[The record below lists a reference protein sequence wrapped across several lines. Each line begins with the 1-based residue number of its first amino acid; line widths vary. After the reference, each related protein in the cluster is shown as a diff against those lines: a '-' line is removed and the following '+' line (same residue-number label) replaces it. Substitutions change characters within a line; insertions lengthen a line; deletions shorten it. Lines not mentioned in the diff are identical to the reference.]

1 MTDAPSKLPE
11 NDERPP
17 SLFKRLMGV
26 MRTPSAR
33 SSQSIDSDHS
43 GDEDT
48 HSINT
53 DKSPRHRSFSF
64 LRRNSSKRRNR
75 GGGGQDFGS
84 LQARYKH
91 YGGIYGYTN
100 DSFSNEDESIA
111 DSRSSGVYVI
121 SEHYQSLDRHDFSHG
136 LRPEHAGH
144 GLPRPP
150 SEASHLGHQT
160 PSLPA
165 TPVSPRSPMLNHRSP
180 FESPATS
187 PGPFRRSTSPRRNMT
202 DVGFASAV
210 ANICEQ
216 AHEIAEQDR
225 RKHKV
230 PARHEDSI
238 SIPNSPQLRSRPRLK
253 QRPPLM
259 TQPHVMGSPLPSPQ
273 PRVRSEMYRSTS
285 LETRSRSPS
294 PNPTPSSTPMNE
306 YYGGSN
312 LTDRSRSPS
321 PVSSPVNTPPK
332 RSARKLPIAPVQ
344 PTKPSTLNL
353 AQPKLKENMPRVMP
367 SPTIRQPSRSPGSIN
382 FPRLNTSPT
391 RKPKLNI
398 APVPHNIPPP
408 GKLGRPEPYSPTERN
423 NLNKIS
429 DPRERPGQTRSLPG
443 HYSRR
448 PNVPP
453 NDNDRVLHHSPEMN
467 RSRESER
474 TKHVPVRQRDE
485 PRHVPSR
492 NFDEPNHGAMSGHG
506 RGEKPRERMH
516 TNNVH
521 NNQGHA
527 SRSPRQQRTVP
538 NGLKKNGGR
547 KQEKLELR
555 SDSNVPLTNESDDD
569 DDEDWC

>member
-1 MTDAPSKLPE
+1 MMSSVGRSETDQHPE
-11 NDERPP
+11 NDERPQ

-48 HSINT
+48 HS
-53 DKSPRHRSFSF
+53 F
-64 LRRNSSKRRNR
+64 LRRGSSKRRH
-75 GGGGQDFGS
+75 GGGGGIGQELGS
-84 LQARYKH
+84 MQIHHIH
-91 YGGIYGYTN
+91 YGGLHGYINESYSNDDEDTLTDYSSSIYVVS
-100 DSFSNEDESIA
+100 D
-111 DSRSSGVYVI
+111 
-121 SEHYQSLDRHDFSHG
+121 HYQSLDKRDFSRG

-144 GLPRPP
+144 GIPRTP
-150 SEASHLGHQT
+150 SETSHLALVQHS
-160 PSLPA
+160 PSLP
-165 TPVSPRSPMLNHRSP
+165 TSPMTPRSPMLNHRSP

-187 PGPFRRSTSPRRNMT
+187 PGPFRRSPSPRRSMM

-225 RKHKV
+225 RKHKG
-230 PARHEDSI
+230 ATRHEDST
-238 SIPNSPQLRSRPRLK
+238 SIPSSPQLRSRPRVK
-253 QRPPLM
+253 RPPLM
-259 TQPHVMGSPLPSPQ
+259 SQTHVMGSPLPSPQ
-273 PRVRSEMYRSTS
+273 PRHRPEMYRSTS

-312 LTDRSRSPS
+312 LTDRSRSPT

-332 RSARKLPIAPVQ
+332 RSTRKLPMAPVQ

-367 SPTIRQPSRSPGSIN
+367 SPTIPQPSKSPGSIN
-382 FPRLNTSPT
+382 FPRLNASPT
-391 RKPKLNI
+391 HKPKLNI

-429 DPRERPGQTRSLPG
+429 DPRDRPGQTRSLPG

-453 NDNDRVLHHSPEMN
+453 NEQGPRVIRHSPDINRHRGNERTRHYPHRNNDESNSRHMPRRSVEEPPHRGSGLSHGRMN
-467 RSRESER
+467 RSRDSL
-474 TKHVPVRQRDE
+474 
-485 PRHVPSR
+485 
-492 NFDEPNHGAMSGHG
+492 
-506 RGEKPRERMH
+506 
-516 TNNVH
+516 H
-521 NNQGHA
+521 NTPAHE
-527 SRSPRQQRTVP
+527 RSPRSIPHVP
-538 NGLKKNGGR
+538 NGFNKNGGR
-547 KQEKLELR
+547 KAEKMELR
-555 SDSNVPLTNESDDD
+555 SDSNVPLTNDSD
-569 DDEDWC
+569 DDEDEDWC